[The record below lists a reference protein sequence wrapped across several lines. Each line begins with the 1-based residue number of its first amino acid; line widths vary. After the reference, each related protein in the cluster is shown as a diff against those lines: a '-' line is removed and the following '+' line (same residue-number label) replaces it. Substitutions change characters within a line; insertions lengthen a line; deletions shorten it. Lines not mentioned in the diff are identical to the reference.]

1 MNREFIYKMLDLC
14 MIGERGSEVMGRVQ
28 RQEVKEKKKK
38 KKKKKSGQSKK
49 RGRSRWR

>member
-1 MNREFIYKMLDLC
+1 LNGEFIYELLDLC
-14 MIGERGSEVMGRVQ
+14 MIRREEVMGRVQ
-28 RQEVKEKKKK
+28 KQEAKEKKKK